1 MQLIHTCIVTI
12 VNLVRFYTKIRR
24 IYVHLLKSVQKGA
37 VWNGMI
43 NSELYVML
51 YSKGEDM
58 KTSGSN
64 FELIMQEVLKQKQ
77 LLEDLLS
84 ENDELHHQLAELR
97 EGRGIFVDIPGK
109 RFPLVDVPVSD
120 SPNRIAIPDADL
132 SLQETTEILSESL
145 PTSIPETPVTAF
157 ESSVEEAQEDL
168 PTYITPTM
176 SSYLE
181 EAMLDEF
188 SAAATREMGQVAV
201 WSGPITNP
209 PTFDEKEKENLRREL
224 SGSFLL
230 E

>member
-1 MQLIHTCIVTI
+1 
-12 VNLVRFYTKIRR
+12 
-24 IYVHLLKSVQKGA
+24 
-37 VWNGMI
+37 
-43 NSELYVML
+43 
-51 YSKGEDM
+51 M

-84 ENDELHHQLAELR
+84 ENDELHRQLAGLR
-97 EGRGIFVDIPGK
+97 EGRGIFVDILGK
-109 RFPLVDVPVSD
+109 RFPLVELPESD
-120 SPNRIAIPDADL
+120 SSNREATPGADL

-145 PTSIPETPVTAF
+145 PSSIPETPVPALK
-157 ESSVEEAQEDL
+157 SSVEEDQEDL
-168 PTYITPTM
+168 PTYLTPTM
-176 SSYLE
+176 STYLE

-188 SAAATREMGQVAV
+188 SAAATREMSQIAV

>member
-1 MQLIHTCIVTI
+1 
-12 VNLVRFYTKIRR
+12 
-24 IYVHLLKSVQKGA
+24 
-37 VWNGMI
+37 
-43 NSELYVML
+43 
-51 YSKGEDM
+51 M
-58 KTSGSN
+58 KTSSSN

-77 LLEDLLS
+77 LLEGLLS
-84 ENDELHHQLAELR
+84 EKDELHRQLAELR
-97 EGRGIFVDIPGK
+97 EGRGIFVDILGE
-109 RFPLVDVPVSD
+109 RFTLVDVQVSD
-120 SPNRIAIPDADL
+120 SPDRIATPEADL
-132 SLQETTEILSESL
+132 SLQETTEIPSESL
-145 PTSIPETPVTAF
+145 ASSTPETPVPAL
-157 ESSVEEAQEDL
+157 ESSVEEVQEDL
-168 PTYITPTM
+168 PTYVTPTM

>member
-1 MQLIHTCIVTI
+1 M
-12 VNLVRFYTKIRR
+12 
-24 IYVHLLKSVQKGA
+24 
-37 VWNGMI
+37 
-43 NSELYVML
+43 ML

-64 FELIMQEVLKQKQ
+64 FELILQEVLKQKQ
-77 LLEDLLS
+77 LLEDLQS

-97 EGRGIFVDIPGK
+97 EGRGIFVDILGK
-109 RFPLVDVPVSD
+109 RFPLVDLLIGDASH
-120 SPNRIAIPDADL
+120 RTATPDTDL

-145 PTSIPETPVTAF
+145 PSSMPETPVPAL
-157 ESSVEEAQEDL
+157 ESSVEEVQEDL
-168 PTYITPTM
+168 PTYVTPTM

-188 SAAATREMGQVAV
+188 SEAATREMGQVAV

-209 PTFDEKEKENLRREL
+209 PSFDEKEKENLRREL

>member
-1 MQLIHTCIVTI
+1 
-12 VNLVRFYTKIRR
+12 
-24 IYVHLLKSVQKGA
+24 
-37 VWNGMI
+37 
-43 NSELYVML
+43 
-51 YSKGEDM
+51 M

-77 LLEDLLS
+77 LLEDLQS
-84 ENDELHHQLAELR
+84 ENDELHRQLAELR
-97 EGRGIFVDIPGK
+97 EGRGIFVDILGK
-109 RFPLVDVPVSD
+109 RFPLVGEPLNVSPDVIVTPGT
-120 SPNRIAIPDADL
+120 DL

-145 PTSIPETPVTAF
+145 PFSTPETPVPAL
-157 ESSVEEAQEDL
+157 ESSVEEVQEDL
-168 PTYITPTM
+168 PTYVTPTM

-188 SAAATREMGQVAV
+188 SAAATREMGQVSV

>member
-1 MQLIHTCIVTI
+1 
-12 VNLVRFYTKIRR
+12 
-24 IYVHLLKSVQKGA
+24 
-37 VWNGMI
+37 
-43 NSELYVML
+43 
-51 YSKGEDM
+51 M

-84 ENDELHHQLAELR
+84 ENDELHRQLAGLR
-97 EGRGIFVDIPGK
+97 EGRGIFVDILGK
-109 RFPLVDVPVSD
+109 RFPLVELPESD
-120 SPNRIAIPDADL
+120 SSNREATPGADL

-145 PTSIPETPVTAF
+145 PSSIPETPVPALK
-157 ESSVEEAQEDL
+157 SSVEEDQEVL
-168 PTYITPTM
+168 PTSITPTM
-176 SSYLE
+176 STYLE

-188 SAAATREMGQVAV
+188 SAAATREMSQIAV

>member
-1 MQLIHTCIVTI
+1 
-12 VNLVRFYTKIRR
+12 
-24 IYVHLLKSVQKGA
+24 
-37 VWNGMI
+37 
-43 NSELYVML
+43 
-51 YSKGEDM
+51 M

-77 LLEDLLS
+77 LSEDLQS
-84 ENDELHHQLAELR
+84 ENDELHRKLAELR
-97 EGRGIFVDIPGK
+97 EGRGIFVDILGK
-109 RFPLVDVPVSD
+109 RFPLVGEPVNVFPVAIATPDV
-120 SPNRIAIPDADL
+120 DL

-145 PTSIPETPVTAF
+145 PSSTPETPVPAL
-157 ESSVEEAQEDL
+157 ESSVEEVQEDL
-168 PTYITPTM
+168 PTYVTPTM

-188 SAAATREMGQVAV
+188 SAAATQEMGQIAV

>member
-1 MQLIHTCIVTI
+1 
-12 VNLVRFYTKIRR
+12 
-24 IYVHLLKSVQKGA
+24 
-37 VWNGMI
+37 MI
-43 NSELYVML
+43 L
-51 YSKGEDM
+51 YSKGEYM

-77 LLEDLLS
+77 LSVVLQS
-84 ENDELHHQLAELR
+84 ENDELHRQLAELR
-97 EGRGIFVDIPGK
+97 EGRGIFVDILGE
-109 RFPLVDVPVSD
+109 RFTLVDVQVSD
-120 SPNRIAIPDADL
+120 SPDRIATPEADL
-132 SLQETTEILSESL
+132 SLQETAEILSESL
-145 PTSIPETPVTAF
+145 PTSIPETPLTAF

-168 PTYITPTM
+168 PTYTTPTM

>member
-1 MQLIHTCIVTI
+1 M
-12 VNLVRFYTKIRR
+12 
-24 IYVHLLKSVQKGA
+24 
-37 VWNGMI
+37 
-43 NSELYVML
+43 ML
-51 YSKGEDM
+51 YSKGEYM

-77 LLEDLLS
+77 LSEDLQS
-84 ENDELHHQLAELR
+84 ENDELHRQLAELR
-97 EGRGIFVDIPGK
+97 EGRGIFVDILGK
-109 RFPLVDVPVSD
+109 RFPLVDVPISD
-120 SPNRIAIPDADL
+120 SPNSIVTPGADL

-145 PTSIPETPVTAF
+145 ASSTSETPVPALD
-157 ESSVEEAQEDL
+157 SSVEEVQEDL
-168 PTYITPTM
+168 PTYVTPTM